1 MGLRVST
8 EIESKGLV
16 AGASTVKRSLKDVDA
31 AMTKTEKETKKLQDR
46 FDKAEFAVL
55 SFEQT
60 QEKLKRT
67 IDDQNRVL
75 NQHGRVLKGATSEY
89 QRLNTTLKNAEFTRF
104 SQGLDDIDGSADR
117 VEKELQELE
126 RALEISNVRLLAGE
140 KAARQYA
147 AALKLG
153 PGATADQARRVE
165 ELTGRLY
172 DAERAGGG
180 AAVQFGN
187 IGAQIQDISVQLQG
201 GQNPFLVLSQQIP
214 QMIPLSLGMAGA
226 LTGIGFAAL
235 GVISGLSS
243 AKDSLK
249 DLEGALESADL
260 ALTTTAD
267 GMFTL
272 SEDTI
277 RLANTNVKLADSY
290 INVARAQAEVAQQ
303 KAGNVLA
310 ETIQNTIKG
319 TLGLTEALTG
329 AKNPTEEQTRTIY
342 ELSKSFYA
350 LQQGEQ
356 LSEDQTVQFLST
368 LESLNPKTKE
378 AKQKVLELRGAVA
391 NYALTQSKTND
402 IIRVTSEGYTALER
416 SERNTA
422 NATKIK
428 NAEKQKELEFLE
440 AAFFL
445 EDEIEKE
452 RARRAKLST
461 QVDQIA
467 FGVLSPV
474 GQLREEE
481 RLKLEVLAEYA
492 ELGAEQE
499 KRAQELRTAVA
510 RHYSKERE
518 DIAVAQYQKE
528 LSIAGNGFSSLSS
541 LAEQFAGEQDSRNKT
556 AFALQ
561 KGFAIAS
568 ASANA
573 LLALSQALALP
584 SDVSLPQKFA
594 SYAAVGAA
602 TGAVLGQLNSVK
614 YATGGF
620 VDGGGTGTSDSIN
633 ARLSRGEF
641 VVRESVTR
649 RNRSALESLNSTG
662 QMPSGSSGVTINYYG
677 TGEVT
682 ETQGSNGDLIVT
694 IDERINKQLPSAMA
708 KEMGNPSSKSRTALA
723 RTSNIKR
730 N

>member
-8 EIESKGLV
+8 ELDPKGV
-16 AGASTVKRSLKDVDA
+16 QTGAAAVKRSLNDVDA
-31 AMTKTEKETKKLQDR
+31 AMSRTEK
-46 FDKAEFAVL
+46 A
-55 SFEQT
+55 S
-60 QEKLKRT
+60 
-67 IDDQNRVL
+67 
-75 NQHGRVLKGATSEY
+75 KGV
-89 QRLNTTLKNAEFTRF
+89 
-104 SQGLDDIDGSADR
+104 SA
-117 VEKELQELE
+117 
-126 RALEISNVRLLAGE
+126 NM
-140 KAARQYA
+140 
-147 AALKLG
+147 
-153 PGATADQARRVE
+153 
-165 ELTGRLY
+165 
-172 DAERAGGG
+172 
-180 AAVQFGN
+180 GN
-187 IGAQIQDISVQLQG
+187 IGAQLQDISVQLQG
-201 GQNPFLVLSQQIP
+201 GQNLFLVLSQQIP

-356 LSEDQTVQFLST
+356 LSEDQTVQFLNT
-368 LESLNPKTKE
+368 LETLNPATKE
-378 AKQKVLELRGAVA
+378 SRQRVLELRGAVA

-402 IIRVTSEGYTALER
+402 IIRVTSEGYEALER

-445 EDEIEKE
+445 EDAIEKE
-452 RARRAKLST
+452 RVRRAKLST

-474 GQLREEE
+474 DQLREEE

-499 KRAQELRTAVA
+499 KRAQELRTEVQKQGTTERNELA
-510 RHYSKERE
+510 RIEQQNTVGAISGGF
-518 DIAVAQYQKE
+518 DA
-528 LSIAGNGFSSLSS
+528 LSQLSS
-541 LAEQFAGEQDSRNKT
+541 QFIGDQDNQNKT
-556 AFALQ
+556 AFALS
-561 KGFAIAS
+561 KGFAAAS
-568 ASANA
+568 AA
-573 LLALSQALALP
+573 LNLTLALSQALADPAALT
-584 SDVSLPQKFA
+584 LPQKLA
-594 SYAAVGAA
+594 NYAAVASAGAGLVQTITSA
-602 TGAVLGQLNSVK
+602 K

-662 QMPSGSSGVTINYYG
+662 QMPSGGVNVYVENYSNAGVTA
-677 TGEVT
+677 TT
-682 ETQGSNGDLIVT
+682 DSNGDVRVIVK
-694 IDERINKQLPSAMA
+694 EELNKQLPSAMA